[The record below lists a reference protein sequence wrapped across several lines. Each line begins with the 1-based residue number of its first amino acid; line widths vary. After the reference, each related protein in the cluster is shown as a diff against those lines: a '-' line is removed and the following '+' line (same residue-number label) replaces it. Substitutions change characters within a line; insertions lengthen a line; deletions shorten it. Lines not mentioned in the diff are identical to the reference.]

1 MFIVSYN
8 VKIFY
13 LNMKEILKTHCG
25 CKLQDNK
32 EHLLKDNMINFLIN
46 SEAINF

>member
-1 MFIVSYN
+1 MLVVSYSE
-8 VKIFY
+8 KIFF
-13 LNMKEILKTHCG
+13 LSMKEIIKKHCG

-32 EHLLKDNMINFLIN
+32 EHLLKDNTINFLIN